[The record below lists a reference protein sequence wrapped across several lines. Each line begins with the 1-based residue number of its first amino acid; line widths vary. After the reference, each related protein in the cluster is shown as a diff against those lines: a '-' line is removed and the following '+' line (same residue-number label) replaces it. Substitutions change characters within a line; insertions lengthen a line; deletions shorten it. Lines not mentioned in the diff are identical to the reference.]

1 MNKLP
6 VLICLLPALASATS
20 TIFDAVAGN
29 DISQLRA
36 FIKSDPAS
44 VTNAVKSGMTP
55 LHYAANLDRQEAAYQ
70 LLKAGVPADI
80 LHPASRTTPL
90 HWAADANSVDV
101 LRLLLK
107 SDATVDARANNGLT
121 PLHLAARKGSN
132 ECIVRLLDANADP
145 NGTDD
150 AGNTPLHAAAARNQ
164 TEAVTILLKRHAD
177 PSIANAAGQ
186 RPADLAT
193 DPATRAAFGI
203 VEAPATG
210 PLGETPAAAPAAPAP
225 ATAPELIPVVSTP
238 SAAPYESLGQT
249 AAERFA
255 AFAADPATIRMPD
268 STLYRGILSHGR
280 FEGYGV
286 HVINADGERYEGS
299 FRHGRREGRGRYFYP
314 NGDVLDCTWDDDVPN
329 GAGSF
334 TFSAGGTINGTWKRG
349 TMVSGS
355 GTFSTVSGAQNF
367 GVWQDGSFSSQP
379 VSR

>member
-1 MNKLP
+1 MKRLP
-6 VLICLLPALASATS
+6 VLLCLLPVLASADP

-29 DISQLRA
+29 DISLLRS
-36 FIKSDPAS
+36 FLKNDPAAA
-44 VTNAVKSGMTP
+44 TNAVKSGMTP

-101 LRLLLK
+101 LRLLVK
-107 SDATVDARANNGLT
+107 SGADVDARANNGLT
-121 PLHLAARKGSN
+121 PLHLAARKGST
-132 ECIVRLLDANADP
+132 ECIVRLLDADADP

-150 AGNTPLHAAAARNQ
+150 AGNTPLHAAASKNQ
-164 TEAVTILLKRHAD
+164 ADAVALLLKRHAD
-177 PSIANAAGQ
+177 PSVANAAGQ
-186 RPADLAT
+186 TPADLAT
-193 DPATRAAFGI
+193 DPATRAAFGL
-203 VEAPATG
+203 VEAPSTVVETAPAAPATA
-210 PLGETPAAAPAAPAP
+210 PAAPSAPAAPAAPGAP
-225 ATAPELIPVVSTP
+225 F
-238 SAAPYESLGQT
+238 ESLGQT

-255 AFAADPATIRMPD
+255 AFAADPATIRQPD
-268 STLYRGILSHGR
+268 ASLYRGGLSHGR

-286 HVINADGERYEGS
+286 HVINADGERYEGL
-299 FRHGRREGRGRYFYP
+299 FRHGRREGRGRYVYP

-334 TFSAGGTINGTWKRG
+334 TFAAGGTINGTWKRG

-367 GVWQDGSFSSQP
+367 GVWQDGNFSSQP
-379 VSR
+379 ISR